1 MKIIFF
7 PFLVDDKV
15 PKTFQ
20 NSLVQ
25 LGLNTMKSANICI
38 GRPVLL
44 TSLDGKQEVK
54 SLFDFSFFFSK
65 LIRKIW
71 DFLILIFNKAVV
83 IEKLYFKRAS
93 HLYKLFLPSMS
104 VTLLGI
110 VAPKCHNVERGLS
123 SGGSDTHSISPIPLL
138 VTFFF
143 HSNTVWE

>member
-65 LIRKIW
+65 LIRKI
-71 DFLILIFNKAVV
+71 
-83 IEKLYFKRAS
+83 
-93 HLYKLFLPSMS
+93 
-104 VTLLGI
+104 
-110 VAPKCHNVERGLS
+110 
-123 SGGSDTHSISPIPLL
+123 
-138 VTFFF
+138 
-143 HSNTVWE
+143 